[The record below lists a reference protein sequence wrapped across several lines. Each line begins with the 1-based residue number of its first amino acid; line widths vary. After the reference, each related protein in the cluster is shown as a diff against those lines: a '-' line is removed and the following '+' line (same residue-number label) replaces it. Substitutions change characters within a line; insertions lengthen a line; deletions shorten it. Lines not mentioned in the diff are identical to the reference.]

1 MRQILIL
8 HRADHTKH
16 TIIRR
21 KIDTFLEAGYGVTVI
36 DQASGNPVENRADYS
51 YLRASC
57 LTWKGLVRLVWPVVR
72 RIGSSK
78 LDDRFWHWTLWL
90 RMASNAAR
98 LAWLAVRV
106 DADCYVAEDL
116 QSAWAALLASRFRR
130 RPVVYDAHEIESE
143 QGCGDAVRVQRGF
156 LQSLECKLVPRVD
169 RLVVPNHPRAAFFAD
184 RYGVRSEP
192 VVVRNCPPVGPVP
205 AENGLREALG
215 LPASMRLVLYHGA
228 MIPHRALDNLIRSAS
243 YFEEGTALVLVG
255 EQADYFNQV
264 LAPLREAERL
274 QDRVFFLPFVPPEEL
289 APYVASADLGIVIYE
304 NVNLN
309 NYLCAP
315 TKLYEFI
322 MMGVPVAVC
331 DFPEM
336 AGFLQQHPVGVAF
349 DPHQPRS
356 IADAVNRFFARD
368 ADDMLVVQRAL
379 EDARQRYTW
388 ERESLQWLKLLESV
402 VH

>member
-1 MRQILIL
+1 M
-8 HRADHTKH
+8 
-16 TIIRR
+16 
-21 KIDTFLEAGYGVTVI
+21 
-36 DQASGNPVENRADYS
+36 ENRADYG
-51 YLRASC
+51 YLRASR
-57 LTWKGLVRLVWPVVR
+57 LMWNGLVRLVWPIVR

-90 RMASNAAR
+90 RMASNAAWQ
-98 LAWLAVRV
+98 AWAAARV

-116 QSAWAALLASRFRR
+116 QSAWAALLAARFRR
-130 RPVVYDAHEIESE
+130 RPVIYDAHEIESE
-143 QGCGDAVRVQRGF
+143 QGCGEAVRIQRRF
-156 LQSLECKLVPRVD
+156 LQSLERKLVPQVD
-169 RLVVPNHPRAAFFAD
+169 RLVVPNHLRAAFFTD
-184 RYGVRSEP
+184 RYGLRSEP
-192 VVVRNCPPVGPVP
+192 VVVRNCPPAQSAPVG
-205 AENGLREALG
+205 NGLREALG
-215 LPASMRLVLYHGA
+215 LSASMRLVLYHGA

-243 YFEEGTALVLVG
+243 YLEEGTALVLVG
-255 EQADYFNQV
+255 EQGDYFNQV

-322 MMGVPVAVC
+322 MMEVPVAVC

-336 AGFLQQHPVGVAF
+336 AGFLREHPVGVSF
-349 DPHQPRS
+349 DPRQPRS
-356 IADAVNRFFARD
+356 IADAVNGFLARG

-379 EDARQRYTW
+379 EEARQRYTW

-402 VH
+402 AH